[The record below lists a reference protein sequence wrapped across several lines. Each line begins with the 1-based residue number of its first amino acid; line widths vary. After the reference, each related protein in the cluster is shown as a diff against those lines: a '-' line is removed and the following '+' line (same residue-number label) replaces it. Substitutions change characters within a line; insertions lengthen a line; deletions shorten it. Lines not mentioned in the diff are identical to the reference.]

1 MSIQSNLQAHEK
13 STLDNRQFL
22 CSAASRGM
30 TCLAKVGKE
39 EVGRQ
44 RRGRRG
50 GDLGPVVVIT
60 AHCALRRDGRG
71 LTKSGAVMGQGGDPG
86 QVIVIVMCG
95 GGKKIVMSVMVGL
108 QKINQGGGSL
118 KALKYAELTMTRRE
132 EEIIIQ
138 ATEKQGHS
146 RFTKQGSLWRR
157 RDGPRCCCC

>member
-1 MSIQSNLQAHEK
+1 
-13 STLDNRQFL
+13 
-22 CSAASRGM
+22 
-30 TCLAKVGKE
+30 
-39 EVGRQ
+39 
-44 RRGRRG
+44 
-50 GDLGPVVVIT
+50 
-60 AHCALRRDGRG
+60 
-71 LTKSGAVMGQGGDPG
+71 MGQGSDPG

-95 GGKKIVMSVMVGL
+95 VGKKIVTSVMVGL

-146 RFTKQGSLWRR
+146 RLTKQGSLWRR

>member
-39 EVGRQ
+39 GVGRQ

-50 GDLGPVVVIT
+50 GDLGPVDVIT

-71 LTKSGAVMGQGGDPG
+71 LTKSGAVIGQGGDPG
-86 QVIVIVMCG
+86 QVIVIVRCG
-95 GGKKIVMSVMVGL
+95 GEKKRL
-108 QKINQGGGSL
+108 
-118 KALKYAELTMTRRE
+118 
-132 EEIIIQ
+132 
-138 ATEKQGHS
+138 
-146 RFTKQGSLWRR
+146 
-157 RDGPRCCCC
+157 